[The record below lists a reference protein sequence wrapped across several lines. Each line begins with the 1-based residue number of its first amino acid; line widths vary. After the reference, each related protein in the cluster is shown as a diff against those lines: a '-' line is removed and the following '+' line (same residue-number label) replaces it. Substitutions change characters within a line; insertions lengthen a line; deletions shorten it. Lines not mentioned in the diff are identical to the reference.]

1 MKDEAYLKML
11 GTAVWES
18 PVPIY
23 IIHVEVDEAGKPVDW
38 RFACANEA
46 EARHLSIPLE
56 KLIGSSGIELLPKI
70 GEKWLLPYYE
80 AAYLEKT
87 LDFDTFARRTKR
99 YIHLHIMPAGTPGYC
114 IASIKNFEKT
124 LGEELEPGDSM
135 DQTVRHLVREKA
147 ILESLCL
154 DYTAIYFADLK
165 TDTMEVVKQGIF
177 SHSLD
182 IEEALPADKK
192 SSYRA
197 RIAYLRDHLLVKESC
212 GDFYGNLGSEGLM
225 RHLTEKETF
234 TYRARTK
241 GNREGNEY
249 FELKAIRVHQDE
261 AHFQIVIGLR
271 PIDDLV
277 REEGMHQRRIEE
289 ALASERQSNEVL
301 SAVSKIYSVMYLV
314 HLKKD
319 ICERIATGGAGFR
332 MSGKVHQASRAFDD
346 ILRDVVAKDYW
357 DSMRAFVDTRTLAA
371 RLSQEDTITTVYR
384 TQAGE
389 WLQARIIVKTRDEKG
404 CAEELLYTAN
414 PIDRAK
420 QKEMHYQAMM
430 NALGMDFHVIFLA
443 DLRQDTIE
451 MIRGLGETHM
461 VRAPEQVRRRYSD
474 WMHYVCEHLA
484 EEEKREELAFALSPA
499 HLEAKLLLHKTLSI
513 RCHVR
518 PNLAGNEYFEVRAVL
533 SLQDENH
540 FEVIMGYRALDQVI
554 REERRNQ
561 QRLEDAL
568 HQVEIANEA
577 KSAFLFNMSHD
588 IRTPMNAILG
598 FSRLLRMHREEPEK
612 ILDYTEK
619 IEKSGEYL
627 LSLINNVLELS
638 RIESGKSQIDETIV
652 DTKELND
659 AIYYLFEDKMKA
671 KEITFT
677 RTVSTPHRFI
687 YADKVKLQEILL
699 NLLSN
704 ACKYTP
710 RGGKVSFDIHSA
722 PSHEEGIDLFTVIVK
737 DNGIGMTKEFL
748 SHIYESFARERSS
761 TESRQPGFGLG
772 MGIVK
777 RLTELMGGTIAV
789 ESEPGKGTTFTLSLP
804 HRIAQAPEGDA
815 KTRPEAAPDAALQG
829 RRILLAEDNDLNAEI
844 AEELLKEAGLLVDR
858 AKDGIECL
866 AMLEKQKPLSYD
878 LILMDIQMPNMDG
891 YKATTII
898 RQLEDSEM
906 SRIPIVAMTANAF
919 AEDKAKA
926 LSLGMNAHV
935 AKPFDMKELVRVIEE
950 VLGKQN

>member
-1 MKDEAYLKML
+1 MKDEVYLKML

-70 GEKWLLPYYE
+70 GGKWLLPYYE

-124 LGEELEPGDSM
+124 LGEELEPGDSI
-135 DQTVRHLVREKA
+135 DQTVRQLVREKA

-192 SSYRA
+192 FSYRA

-225 RHLTEKETF
+225 RHLMEKETF

-271 PIDDLV
+271 PIDELV
-277 REEGMHQRRIEE
+277 REEGRHQRRLEE
-289 ALASERQSNEVL
+289 ALASERRSNEVI
-301 SAVSKIYSVMYLV
+301 SAISKIYWVIYLID
-314 HLKKD
+314 LEKD
-319 ICERIATGGAGFR
+319 TCERIAAVGEGYQA
-332 MSGKVHQASRAFDD
+332 SGKVYAASRAFDD
-346 ILRDVVAKDYW
+346 ILQYIVAEEYW
-357 DSMRAFVDTRTLAA
+357 GSMRAFVDTRTLAM
-371 RLSQEDTITTVYR
+371 RLSQEDTITTTYR
-384 TQAGE
+384 AHTGE
-389 WLQARIIVKTRDEKG
+389 WRQARFIVKTRDEKG
-404 CAEELLYTAN
+404 RAKDLLYMVN

-420 QKEMHYQAMM
+420 QKEMQYQAVM
-430 NALGMDFHVIFLA
+430 NALGQDFSAIFLT

-451 MIRGLGETHM
+451 MIRGMEDTHIGLRLED
-461 VRAPEQVRRRYSD
+461 VHYRYSE
-474 WMHYVCEHLA
+474 WIRYACEHLVC
-484 EEEKREELAFALSPA
+484 EENREEMAFLLSPA
-499 HLEAKLLLHKTLSI
+499 HLEAELLLHKTYSV
-513 RCHVR
+513 RCHVH
-518 PNLAGNEYFEVRAVL
+518 PNPAGHEYFEVRAVL
-533 SLQDENH
+533 FQQDENH
-540 FEVIMGYRALDQVI
+540 FEVIMGYRALDQMI
-554 REERRNQ
+554 REERKNQ
-561 QRLEDAL
+561 QRLEEAL
-568 HQVEIANEA
+568 HQVELANEA

-598 FSRLLRMHREEPEK
+598 FSSLLRMHKEEPEK

-619 IEKSGEYL
+619 IEKSGEFL
-627 LSLINNVLELS
+627 LSLINNVLELA
-638 RIESGKSQIDETIV
+638 RIESGKSGIEESIIDM
-652 DTKELND
+652 KEL
-659 AIYYLFEDKMKA
+659 YESVGCLFENQMRDRQ
-671 KEITFT
+671 ISFT
-677 RTVSTPHRFI
+677 RTLRTPQRFI

-710 RGGKVSFDIHSA
+710 PGGRVSFDICSA
-722 PSHEEGIDLFTVIVK
+722 PAQEGIELFTTTIR

-748 SHIYESFARERSS
+748 AHIFEAFTRERSS
-761 TESRQPGFGLG
+761 TESRRPGFGLG
-772 MGIVK
+772 MGIAK
-777 RLTELMGGTIAV
+777 KLTELMGGTIAV
-789 ESEPGKGTTFTLSLP
+789 ESEPGKGTTFTVRVP
-804 HRIAQAPEGDA
+804 HRIAKGPE
-815 KTRPEAAPDAALQG
+815 EAFPAEDSALPDTTLQG

-844 AEELLKEAGLLVDR
+844 AEELLKEAGLLVER
-858 AKDGIECL
+858 ARDGIECL
-866 AMLEKQKPLSYD
+866 AMLEKREPLWYD

-898 RQLEDSEM
+898 RHLEDPRLSK
-906 SRIPIVAMTANAF
+906 IPIIAMTANAF

-926 LSLGMNAHV
+926 IALGMNAHV
-935 AKPFDMKELVRVIEE
+935 AKPFDIRALKRVMAD
-950 VLGKQN
+950 VLGKQ

>member
-1 MKDEAYLKML
+1 MKDEVYLKML

-38 RFACANEA
+38 RFAYANEA
-46 EARHLSIPLE
+46 EAKHLSIPLE
-56 KLIGSSGIELLPKI
+56 KLLGRSGIELLPKI
-70 GEKWLLPYYE
+70 GGKWLLPYYE
-80 AAYLEKT
+80 AAYHGKT

-124 LGEELEPGDSM
+124 LGEELEPGDSI

-192 SSYRA
+192 FSYRA

-271 PIDDLV
+271 PIDELV
-277 REEGMHQRRIEE
+277 REEGRHQRRLEE
-289 ALASERQSNEVL
+289 ALASERRSNEVI
-301 SAVSKIYSVMYLV
+301 SAISKIYWVIYLID
-314 HLKKD
+314 LEKD
-319 ICERIATGGAGFR
+319 TCERIAAVGEGYQA
-332 MSGKVHQASRAFDD
+332 SGKVYAASRAFDD
-346 ILRDVVAKDYW
+346 LWKDIVSEEYHG
-357 DSMRAFVDTRTLAA
+357 SMRAFVDTRTLAM
-371 RLSQEDTITTVYR
+371 RLSQEDTITTTYR
-384 TQAGE
+384 AHTGE
-389 WLQARIIVKTRDEKG
+389 WRQARFIVKTRDEKG
-404 CAEELLYTAN
+404 RAKDLLYMVN

-420 QKEMHYQAMM
+420 QKEMQYQAVM
-430 NALGMDFHVIFLA
+430 NALGQDFSVILLT

-451 MIRGLGETHM
+451 LIRGMEDTHIGRKLED
-461 VRAPEQVRRRYSD
+461 VHYRYSE
-474 WMHYVCEHLA
+474 WIRYACEHLVHEA
-484 EEEKREELAFALSPA
+484 DREEMAVLLSPSRLEEE
-499 HLEAKLLLHKTLSI
+499 LLRHKMYSV

-518 PNLAGNEYFEVRAVL
+518 PNPAGNEYFEVRAVL
-533 SLQDENH
+533 SQQDEDH
-540 FEVIMGYRALDQVI
+540 FEVIIGHRALDQI
-554 REERRNQ
+554 IHEERKKQ
-561 QRLEDAL
+561 QQLEEAL
-568 HQVEIANEA
+568 RQVELANKA
-577 KSAFLFNMSHD
+577 KSTFLFNMSHD

-598 FSRLLRMHREEPEK
+598 FSHLLRMYKDKPER

-619 IEKSGEYL
+619 IEKSGEFL
-627 LSLINNVLELS
+627 LSLINNVLELA
-638 RIESGKSQIDETIV
+638 RIESGKSGIEESIIDM
-652 DTKELND
+652 KEL
-659 AIYYLFEDKMKA
+659 YESVGCLFENQMRDRQ
-671 KEITFT
+671 ISFT
-677 RTVSTPHRFI
+677 RTLRTPQRFI

-710 RGGKVSFDIHSA
+710 PGGKVSFDVCSA
-722 PSHEEGIDLFTVIVK
+722 PSQEEGVELFTSTIR

-748 SHIYESFARERSS
+748 AHIFEAFTRERSS
-761 TESRQPGFGLG
+761 TESRRPGFGLG
-772 MGIVK
+772 MGIAK
-777 RLTELMGGTIAV
+777 KLTELMGGTITV
-789 ESEPGKGTTFTLSLP
+789 ESEPGKGTTFTVSIP
-804 HRIAQAPEGDA
+804 HRIARGPQEEFYAEQSVQ
-815 KTRPEAAPDAALQG
+815 PDTVLQG

-844 AEELLKEAGLLVDR
+844 AEELLKDAGLLVER
-858 AKDGIECL
+858 ARDGIECL
-866 AMLEKQKPLSYD
+866 AMLEKKKAGWYD

-898 RQLEDSEM
+898 RRLEDPQLSK
-906 SRIPIVAMTANAF
+906 IPIIAMTANAF

-926 LSLGMNAHV
+926 IALGMNAHV
-935 AKPFDMKELVRVIEE
+935 AKPIDMKELKRVMAD
-950 VLGKQN
+950 VLGKQ

>member
-1 MKDEAYLKML
+1 MKDEVYLKML

-70 GEKWLLPYYE
+70 GGKWLLPYYE

-124 LGEELEPGDSM
+124 LGEELEPGDSI

-192 SSYRA
+192 FSYRA

-271 PIDDLV
+271 PIDELV
-277 REEGMHQRRIEE
+277 REEGRHQRRLEE
-289 ALASERQSNEVL
+289 ALASERRSNEVI
-301 SAVSKIYSVMYLV
+301 SAISKIYGVIYLV
-314 HLKKD
+314 DLEKD
-319 ICERIATGGAGFR
+319 TCERIASVGEEY
-332 MSGKVHQASRAFDD
+332 QASRKVCAASQAFED
-346 ILRDVVAKDYW
+346 ILRYIVSEEYW
-357 DSMRAFVDTRTLAA
+357 DHMRDFVDTRTLVT
-371 RLSQEDTITTVYR
+371 RLSKEDTITTTYR
-384 TQAGE
+384 ARTGE
-389 WLQARIIVKTRDEKG
+389 WRQARFIVKARDEKG
-404 CAEELLYTAN
+404 RAKDLLYMVN

-420 QKEMHYQAMM
+420 QKEMQYQAVM
-430 NALGMDFHVIFLA
+430 NALGQDFSVIFLT

-451 MIRGLGETHM
+451 LIRGMEDTHIGRKLED
-461 VRAPEQVRRRYSD
+461 VHYRYSE
-474 WMHYVCEHLA
+474 WIRYACEHLVHEA
-484 EEEKREELAFALSPA
+484 DREEMAVLLSPSRLEEE
-499 HLEAKLLLHKTLSI
+499 LLRHKTYSV

-518 PNLAGNEYFEVRAVL
+518 PNPAGHEYFEVRAVL
-533 SLQDENH
+533 SQQDEDH
-540 FEVIMGYRALDQVI
+540 FEVIIGHRALDQI
-554 REERRNQ
+554 IHEERKKQ
-561 QRLEDAL
+561 QQLEEAL
-568 HQVEIANEA
+568 RQVELANKA
-577 KSAFLFNMSHD
+577 KSTFLFNMSHD

-598 FSRLLRMHREEPEK
+598 FSHLLRMYKDKPER

-619 IEKSGEYL
+619 IEKSGEFL
-627 LSLINNVLELS
+627 LSLINNVLELA
-638 RIESGKSQIDETIV
+638 RIESGKSGIEESIIDM
-652 DTKELND
+652 KEL
-659 AIYYLFEDKMKA
+659 YESVGCLFENQMRDRQ
-671 KEITFT
+671 ISFT
-677 RTVSTPHRFI
+677 RTLRTTHRFI

-710 RGGKVSFDIHSA
+710 PGGKVSFDVCSS
-722 PSHEEGIDLFTVIVK
+722 PSKEEGVELFTSTIR

-748 SHIYESFARERSS
+748 AHIFEAFTRARSS

-772 MGIVK
+772 MGIAK
-777 RLTELMGGTIAV
+777 KLTELMGGTITV
-789 ESEPGKGTTFTLSLP
+789 ESEPGKGTTFTVSIP
-804 HRIAQAPEGDA
+804 HRIARGPQEEFYAEQSVQ
-815 KTRPEAAPDAALQG
+815 PDTVLQG

-844 AEELLKEAGLLVDR
+844 AEELLKDAGLLVER
-858 AKDGIECL
+858 ARDGIECL
-866 AMLEKQKPLSYD
+866 AMLEKRKPHWYD

-898 RQLEDSEM
+898 RRLEDPQLSK
-906 SRIPIVAMTANAF
+906 IPIIAMTANAF

-926 LSLGMNAHV
+926 LALGMNAHV
-935 AKPFDMKELVRVIEE
+935 AKPIDMKELKRVMED
-950 VLGKQN
+950 VLGKQ

>member
-70 GEKWLLPYYE
+70 GGKWLFPYYE

-87 LDFDTFARRTKR
+87 LDFDTFAQRTKR

-124 LGEELEPGDSM
+124 LGEELEPGDSI

-177 SHSLD
+177 SHGLD
-182 IEEALPADKK
+182 IEEALPAKEK
-192 SSYRA
+192 LSYRA
-197 RIAYLRDHLLVKESC
+197 RMVYLRDHLLVKESC

-225 RHLTEKETF
+225 RHLMEKETF

-271 PIDDLV
+271 PIDELV
-277 REEGMHQRRIEE
+277 REEGRHQRRLEE
-289 ALASERQSNEVL
+289 ALASERRSNEVI
-301 SAVSKIYSVMYLV
+301 STISKIYWVIYLID
-314 HLKKD
+314 LEKD
-319 ICERIATGGAGFR
+319 TCERIASVGEGYQA
-332 MSGKVHQASRAFDD
+332 SGKVCAASQAFED
-346 ILRDVVAKDYW
+346 ILQYIVSEEYW
-357 DSMRAFVDTRTLAA
+357 DHMRDFVDTRTLVK
-371 RLSQEDTITTVYR
+371 RLSQEDTITTTYR
-384 TQAGE
+384 ARTGE
-389 WLQARIIVKTRDEKG
+389 WRQARFIVKTRDEKG
-404 CAEELLYTAN
+404 RAKGLLYMVN

-420 QKEMHYQAMM
+420 QKEMQYQAVM
-430 NALGMDFHVIFLA
+430 NALGQDFSVIFLT

-451 MIRGLGETHM
+451 LIRGMEDTHIGRKLED
-461 VRAPEQVRRRYSD
+461 VHYRYSE
-474 WMHYVCEHLA
+474 WIRYACEHLVHEA
-484 EEEKREELAFALSPA
+484 DREEMAVLLSPSRLEEE
-499 HLEAKLLLHKTLSI
+499 LLRHKMYSV

-518 PNLAGNEYFEVRAVL
+518 PNPAGNEYFEVRAVL
-533 SLQDENH
+533 SQQDEDH
-540 FEVIMGYRALDQVI
+540 FEVIIGHRALDQI
-554 REERRNQ
+554 IHEERKKQ
-561 QRLEDAL
+561 QQLEEAL
-568 HQVEIANEA
+568 RQVELANKA
-577 KSAFLFNMSHD
+577 KSTFLFNMSHD

-598 FSRLLRMHREEPEK
+598 FSRLLRMHKEEPEK

-638 RIESGKSQIDETIV
+638 RIESGKGQLDETII

-659 AIYYLFEDKMKA
+659 AVCYLFENQMKA
-671 KEITFT
+671 KQISFT
-677 RTVSTPHRFI
+677 RTLRTTHRFI

-710 RGGKVSFDIHSA
+710 PGGWVSFDVCSS
-722 PSHEEGIDLFTVIVK
+722 PSKEEGIELFTATIQ

-748 SHIYESFARERSS
+748 VHIFEAFTRARSS

-772 MGIVK
+772 MGIAK
-777 RLTELMGGTIAV
+777 KLTELMGGTITV
-789 ESEPGKGTTFTLSLP
+789 ESEPGKGTTFTVRIP
-804 HRIAQAPEGDA
+804 HRIAKGPE
-815 KTRPEAAPDAALQG
+815 EAFPVEDSALPDTALQG

-844 AEELLKEAGLLVDR
+844 AEELLKDAGLLVER
-858 AKDGIECL
+858 ARDGIECL
-866 AMLEKQKPLSYD
+866 AMLEKKKAGWYD

-898 RQLEDSEM
+898 RRLEDPQLSK
-906 SRIPIVAMTANAF
+906 IPIIAMTANAF

-926 LSLGMNAHV
+926 LALGMNAHV
-935 AKPFDMKELVRVIEE
+935 AKPIDMKELKRVMED
-950 VLGKQN
+950 VLGKS

>member
-1 MKDEAYLKML
+1 MKDEVYLKML

-70 GEKWLLPYYE
+70 GGKWLLPYYE

-124 LGEELEPGDSM
+124 LGEELEPGDSI

-165 TDTMEVVKQGIF
+165 TDTMEVVKRGIF

-192 SSYRA
+192 FSYRA

-225 RHLTEKETF
+225 RHLMEKETF

-271 PIDDLV
+271 PIDELV
-277 REEGMHQRRIEE
+277 REEGRHQRRLEE
-289 ALASERQSNEVL
+289 ALASERRSNEVI
-301 SAVSKIYSVMYLV
+301 SAISKIYWVIYLID
-314 HLKKD
+314 LEKD
-319 ICERIATGGAGFR
+319 TCERIAAVGEGYQA
-332 MSGKVHQASRAFDD
+332 SGKVYAASRAFDD
-346 ILRDVVAKDYW
+346 ILQYIVAEEYW
-357 DSMRAFVDTRTLAA
+357 GSMRAFVDTRTLAM
-371 RLSQEDTITTVYR
+371 RLSQEDTITTTYR
-384 TQAGE
+384 AHTGE
-389 WLQARIIVKTRDEKG
+389 WRQARFIVKTRDEKG
-404 CAEELLYTAN
+404 RAKDLLYMVN

-420 QKEMHYQAMM
+420 QKEMQYQAVM
-430 NALGMDFHVIFLA
+430 NALGQDFSAIFLT

-451 MIRGLGETHM
+451 MIRGMEDTHIGLRLED
-461 VRAPEQVRRRYSD
+461 VHYRYSE
-474 WMHYVCEHLA
+474 WIRYACEHLVC
-484 EEEKREELAFALSPA
+484 EENREEMAFLLSPA
-499 HLEAKLLLHKTLSI
+499 HLEAELLLHKTYSV

-518 PNLAGNEYFEVRAVL
+518 PNPAGNEYFEARAVL
-533 SLQDENH
+533 SQQDEDH
-540 FEVIMGYRALDQVI
+540 FEVIIGHRALDQI
-554 REERRNQ
+554 IHEERKKQ
-561 QRLEDAL
+561 QQLEEAL
-568 HQVEIANEA
+568 RQVELANKA
-577 KSAFLFNMSHD
+577 KSTFLFNMSHD

-598 FSRLLRMHREEPEK
+598 FSHLLRMYKDKPER

-619 IEKSGEYL
+619 IEKSGEFL
-627 LSLINNVLELS
+627 LSLINNVLELA
-638 RIESGKSQIDETIV
+638 RIESGKSGIEESIIDM
-652 DTKELND
+652 KEL
-659 AIYYLFEDKMKA
+659 YESVGCLFENQMRDRQ
-671 KEITFT
+671 ISFT
-677 RTVSTPHRFI
+677 RTLRTPHRFV

-710 RGGKVSFDIHSA
+710 PGGRVSFDICSA
-722 PSHEEGIDLFTVIVK
+722 PAQEGIELFTTTIR

-748 SHIYESFARERSS
+748 AHIFEAFTRERSS
-761 TESRQPGFGLG
+761 TESRRPGFGLG
-772 MGIVK
+772 MGIAK
-777 RLTELMGGTIAV
+777 KLTELMGGTIAV
-789 ESEPGKGTTFTLSLP
+789 ESEPGKGTTFTVSIP
-804 HRIAQAPEGDA
+804 HRIAKCPEKEFYA
-815 KTRPEAAPDAALQG
+815 EQSVLPDTVLQG

-844 AEELLKEAGLLVDR
+844 AEELLKDAGLLVER
-858 AKDGIECL
+858 ARDGIECL
-866 AMLEKQKPLSYD
+866 AMLEKRKPHWYD

-898 RQLEDSEM
+898 RRLEDPELSK
-906 SRIPIVAMTANAF
+906 IPIIAMTANAF

-926 LSLGMNAHV
+926 IALGMNAHV
-935 AKPFDMKELVRVIEE
+935 AKPIDMKELKRVMED
-950 VLGKQN
+950 VLGKQ

>member
-1 MKDEAYLKML
+1 MKDEVYLKML

-70 GEKWLLPYYE
+70 GGKWLLPYYE

-124 LGEELEPGDSM
+124 LGEELEPGDSI

-192 SSYRA
+192 FSYRA

-271 PIDDLV
+271 PIDELV
-277 REEGMHQRRIEE
+277 REEGRHQRRLEE
-289 ALASERQSNEVL
+289 ALASERRSNEVI
-301 SAVSKIYSVMYLV
+301 SAISKIYWVIYLID
-314 HLKKD
+314 LEKD
-319 ICERIATGGAGFR
+319 TCERIAAVGEGYQA
-332 MSGKVHQASRAFDD
+332 SGKVYAASRAFDD
-346 ILRDVVAKDYW
+346 ILQYIVAEEYW
-357 DSMRAFVDTRTLAA
+357 GSMRAFVDTRTLAM
-371 RLSQEDTITTVYR
+371 RLSQEDTITTTYR
-384 TQAGE
+384 AHTGE
-389 WLQARIIVKTRDEKG
+389 WRQARFIVKTRDEKG
-404 CAEELLYTAN
+404 RAKDLLYMVN

-420 QKEMHYQAMM
+420 QKEMQYQAVM
-430 NALGMDFHVIFLA
+430 NALGQDFSAIFLT

-451 MIRGLGETHM
+451 MIRGMEDTHIGLRLED
-461 VRAPEQVRRRYSD
+461 VHYRYSE
-474 WMHYVCEHLA
+474 WIRYACEHLVC
-484 EEEKREELAFALSPA
+484 EENREEMAFLLSPA
-499 HLEAKLLLHKTLSI
+499 HLEAELLLHKTYSV
-513 RCHVR
+513 RCHVH
-518 PNLAGNEYFEVRAVL
+518 PNPVGHEYFEVRAVL
-533 SLQDENH
+533 FQQDENH
-540 FEVIMGYRALDQVI
+540 FEVIMGYRALDQMI
-554 REERRNQ
+554 REERKNQ
-561 QRLEDAL
+561 QRLEEAL
-568 HQVEIANEA
+568 HQVELANEA

-598 FSRLLRMHREEPEK
+598 FSSLLRMHKEEPEK

-638 RIESGKSQIDETIV
+638 RIESGKSQLDETII

-659 AIYYLFEDKMKA
+659 AVCYLFENQMKA
-671 KEITFT
+671 KQISFT
-677 RTVSTPHRFI
+677 RTLRTTHRFI

-710 RGGKVSFDIHSA
+710 PGGKVSFDVCSA
-722 PSHEEGIDLFTVIVK
+722 PSQEEGVELFTSTIR

-748 SHIYESFARERSS
+748 AHIFEAFTRARSS

-772 MGIVK
+772 MGIAK
-777 RLTELMGGTIAV
+777 KLTELMGGTITV
-789 ESEPGKGTTFTLSLP
+789 ESEPGKGTTFTVSIP
-804 HRIAQAPEGDA
+804 HRIARGPQEEFYAEQSVQ
-815 KTRPEAAPDAALQG
+815 PDTVLQG

-844 AEELLKEAGLLVDR
+844 AEELLKEAGLLVER
-858 AKDGIECL
+858 ARDGIECL
-866 AMLEKQKPLSYD
+866 AMLEKRKPHWYD

-898 RQLEDSEM
+898 RRLEDPQLSK
-906 SRIPIVAMTANAF
+906 IPIIAMTANAF

-926 LSLGMNAHV
+926 LALGMNAHV
-935 AKPFDMKELVRVIEE
+935 AKPIDMKELKRVMED
-950 VLGKQN
+950 VLGKS